1 MSFVARRL
9 ISAVYL
15 KYFNISLTTFVL
27 PFLLM
32 VILLATITL
41 FKPNM
46 KYPVHVD
53 PDDPEA
59 DR

>member
-9 ISAVYL
+9 ISTVYL

-27 PFLLM
+27 PFLM